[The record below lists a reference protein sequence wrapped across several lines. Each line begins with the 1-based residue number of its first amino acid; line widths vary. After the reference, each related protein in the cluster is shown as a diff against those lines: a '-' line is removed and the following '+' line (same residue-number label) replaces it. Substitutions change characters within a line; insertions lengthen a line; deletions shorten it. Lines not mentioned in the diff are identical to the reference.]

1 MKRLGKTFRCF
12 VYACIGI
19 LFAILCVVTAFN
31 AFIPLFLSLD
41 FYNPLWLLL
50 YIVEPFLLFADI
62 YVYHLLDDL
71 EWWV

>member
-12 VYACIGI
+12 VYVCSGI
-19 LFAILCVVTAFN
+19 LFAILCAVTVFN
-31 AFIPLFLSLD
+31 AFIPLVLSLG
-41 FYNPLWLLL
+41 FNNPLWLLL

-71 EWWV
+71 AWWV